1 MRDVNRIDT
10 ILEQIGGV
18 WKQYPDLRLGQL
30 LLNVLG
36 DPVLYYAEDDDIVK
50 ALREFYKVDN
60 NEEVFK
66 I

>member
-1 MRDVNRIDT
+1 MRDVNRIDK
-10 ILEQIGGV
+10 ILEQIGRV

-36 DPVLYYAEDDDIVK
+36 DPMLYYAEDAEIVM
-50 ALREFYKVDN
+50 ALRDFYKVDN
-60 NEEVFK
+60 EEICK

>member
-1 MRDVNRIDT
+1 MRDVNRIDK
-10 ILEQIGGV
+10 ILEQIGRV

-30 LLNVLG
+30 LLNVLK
-36 DPVLYYAEDDDIVK
+36 DPMLYYAEDDEIVK

-60 NEEVFK
+60 NEEICK

>member
-1 MRDVNRIDT
+1 MRDVNRIDK
-10 ILEQIGGV
+10 ILEQIGRV

-30 LLNVLG
+30 LLNVLK
-36 DPVLYYAEDDDIVK
+36 DPMLYYAEDDEIVK

>member
-1 MRDVNRIDT
+1 MRDVNRIDK
-10 ILEQIGGV
+10 ILEQIGRV

-36 DPVLYYAEDDDIVK
+36 DPMLYYAEDDEIVM
-50 ALREFYKVDN
+50 ALRDFYKVDN
-60 NEEVFK
+60 EEICK